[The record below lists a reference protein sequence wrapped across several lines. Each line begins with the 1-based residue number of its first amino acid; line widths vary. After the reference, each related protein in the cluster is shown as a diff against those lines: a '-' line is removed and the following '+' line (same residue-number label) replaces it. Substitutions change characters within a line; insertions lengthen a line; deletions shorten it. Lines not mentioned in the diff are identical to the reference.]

1 MPGRNDPV
9 ARFTPSKLSTAGIHG
24 CWPREGG
31 AIQHDGIDLKR
42 GTVTIRRAYS
52 WQELSPFPKSKRVRV
67 VPLDETWK
75 ELYLSHPTSIDP
87 SAFVFQRN
95 GKPLFMT
102 WALKKW
108 REAADKGR
116 YPRISLYQGTRHSIA
131 SQAIN
136 RDVPLFA

>member
-1 MPGRNDPV
+1 M
-9 ARFTPSKLSTAGIHG
+9 
-24 CWPREGG
+24 
-31 AIQHDGIDLKR
+31 
-42 GTVTIRRAYS
+42 
-52 WQELSPFPKSKRVRV
+52 

-136 RDVPLFA
+136 RDVPLFAVSKFLGHSNLKMTERYSHLNTSGFRKVQSLATVTRIAKKN